1 MLSEPVDIGRENE
14 NENTE
19 VSGKVEIESEAK
31 NENSELSPLC
41 LKGCRRSSASPSFK
55 PLSYK
60 PDIKMV
66 IHSCVFITFQ
76 IYEVIQLA
84 SCTSKV
90 NKFVL
95 CKAAAEMP
103 PHSMQTYPR

>member
-1 MLSEPVDIGRENE
+1 MLSGTVDIGRENE

-19 VSGKVEIESEAK
+19 VSQKAEIESEVK
-31 NENSELSPLC
+31 NENSELSPLS
-41 LKGCRRSSASPSFK
+41 LKGCDRSSASLRFK
-55 PLSYK
+55 LLSYK

-76 IYEVIQLA
+76 IYEVILLPG
-84 SCTSKV
+84 CKSKA

-95 CKAAAEMP
+95 CKLGSEMP
-103 PHSMQTYPR
+103 PHSMQTYP